1 MDEIELNAKRRT
13 VKKKKAKIL
22 RQEGQV
28 PGVVYGHGIE
38 NVPLQ
43 MEALELKRILAEAG
57 ASQLIQLRIDDASST
72 QPVLAREIQ
81 RDIFN
86 GDPVHVD
93 FYAVSMTE
101 RITADVTIVLIGEPE
116 STISAD
122 GVLLQGANT
131 IEIECLPGD
140 LIPSLEVD
148 VSDLEI
154 NSSLLVSDLQVP
166 DTITILTDPQEMV
179 AQVVPEALLMVEEEP
194 EEEELL
200 EELLMEE
207 PGEVEVIG
215 RGRAEEEEE
224 EEDLE

>member
-1 MDEIELNAKRRT
+1 
-13 VKKKKAKIL
+13 
-22 RQEGQV
+22 
-28 PGVVYGHGIE
+28 
-38 NVPLQ
+38 
-43 MEALELKRILAEAG
+43 
-57 ASQLIQLRIDDASST
+57 
-72 QPVLAREIQ
+72 
-81 RDIFN
+81 
-86 GDPVHVD
+86 
-93 FYAVSMTE
+93 MTE
-101 RITADVTIVLIGEPE
+101 KITADVNIVLIGEPE

-122 GVLLQGANT
+122 GVLLQGANN

-154 NSSLLVSDLQVP
+154 NSSLLVGDLQVP

-194 EEEELL
+194 EEEELE
-200 EELLMEE
+200 EELLIEE

-224 EEDLE
+224 EDLE